1 MEEIKDV
8 DGAIFRLEDVGDD
21 YKLFKIT
28 ELDGSLLFE
37 LEAPRPEL
45 YNMMQGLYNS
55 LKADV
60 DYSYVFKY
68 EDEVVN

>member
-1 MEEIKDV
+1 MEDIKDV
-8 DGAIFRLEDVGDD
+8 DGVIFRLEDAGDD
-21 YKLFKIT
+21 YKLLKIT

-37 LEAPRPEL
+37 LEALRSEM
-45 YNMMQGLYNS
+45 YNMMQGMYNS

-68 EDEVVN
+68 DDESVN